1 MTPLI
6 LTTGIIPHGPEPAA
20 LTRVVLPFR
29 HCFDDLQRLVYGH
42 PPTAAE
48 LDNYVAP
55 WSEERHQV
63 AGSHWLD
70 FVSSKYLNQFDLHGF
85 GLAALCKRFETVEL
99 WIDPTAND
107 QLELIWLLDYLRRH
121 DAIPPHLS
129 LRPTNEYI
137 GVARIDGLALLNPPT
152 IPITSAH
159 TDIASKAWAAYRA
172 PTPQDWSGL
181 LCDDLSPLPQL
192 RNAVLMLLAELPATR
207 SGLGATQMGLL
218 ELVNSSKQHRLNVA
232 INTLV
237 YFNGILR
244 SVFNYWETS
253 ALLEPL
259 AFGPAPAFSGVD
271 PELQT
276 VAPGNFR
283 RRDELHKESR
293 LVLTALGEAILI
305 GCEDYSQHNPIH
317 RWWGGTELTNAN
329 LWRWDPVAQAL
340 IAPEA

>member
-1 MTPLI
+1 MTRLI
-6 LTTGIIPHGPEPAA
+6 LTTGVIPHGPEPAA
-20 LTRVVLPFR
+20 PTRVVLPFQHR
-29 HCFDDLQRLVYGH
+29 FDDLRRLVSGH

-48 LDNYVAP
+48 LDDYVAP
-55 WSEERHQV
+55 WSEERQQV
-63 AGSHWLD
+63 PGSHWLD

-85 GLAALCKRFETVEL
+85 GLVALCKCFETIEL

-107 QLELIWLLDYLRRH
+107 QLELIRLLDYLQRH
-121 DAIPPHLS
+121 DAIALHLF
-129 LRPTNEYI
+129 LRPTDGYI
-137 GVARIDGLALLNPPT
+137 GVASVDELAALNPPT

-159 TDIASKAWAAYRA
+159 TNIASKAWAAYRA
-172 PTPQDWSGL
+172 PTPQDWSDL
-181 LCDDLSPLPQL
+181 LRDDLSPLPQL

-207 SGLGATQMGLL
+207 TGLGTTQMGLL
-218 ELVNSSKQHRLNVA
+218 ELVNSSKQRPLNVA

-259 AFGPAPAFSGVD
+259 AFGPAPALSGLD

-293 LVLTALGEAILI
+293 W
-305 GCEDYSQHNPIH
+305 S
-317 RWWGGTELTNAN
+317 
-329 LWRWDPVAQAL
+329 
-340 IAPEA
+340 